1 MKNPDA
7 ILADVIA
14 TISHRLMD
22 SNEFLIKSHCKMLDA
37 NHSLSDAMLEVHQS
51 LCAVRDSMASEKDQ
65 ESFNE
70 IILALSEAMVVWCEK
85 CDTIDS
91 EIRADHDKSKALK
104 DEMFAKVEGLI

>member
-37 NHSLSDAMLEVHQS
+37 NNSLSDAMLEVHES
-51 LCAVRDSMASEKDQ
+51 LCAVRDQMASEKDAAA
-65 ESFNE
+65 FND
-70 IILALSEAMVVWCEK
+70 IILALSGAMVVWCEK
-85 CDTIDS
+85 CDTIDC
-91 EIRADHDKSKALK
+91 EIRADYDKSKALK

>member
-85 CDTIDS
+85 CDTIDC

>member
-37 NHSLSDAMLEVHQS
+37 NNSLSDAMLEVHQS
-51 LCAVRDSMASEKDQ
+51 LCAIRDEMASEKDAAA
-65 ESFNE
+65 FND

-85 CDTIDS
+85 CDTIDC

>member
-85 CDTIDS
+85 CDTIDCD
-91 EIRADHDKSKALK
+91 IRADHDKSKALK

>member
-70 IILALSEAMVVWCEK
+70 IILALSEARVVWCEK
-85 CDTIDS
+85 CDTIDC

>member
-1 MKNPDA
+1 MKNTDA

-51 LCAVRDSMASEKDQ
+51 LCA
-65 ESFNE
+65 
-70 IILALSEAMVVWCEK
+70 
-85 CDTIDS
+85 
-91 EIRADHDKSKALK
+91 IR
-104 DEMFAKVEGLI
+104 DEMAPHLHDGWCVAGVDRHARTYTLAR

>member
-37 NHSLSDAMLEVHQS
+37 NNSLSDAMLEVHES
-51 LCAVRDSMASEKDQ
+51 LCAVRDQMASEKDAAA
-65 ESFNE
+65 FND
-70 IILALSEAMVVWCEK
+70 IILALSGAMVLWCEK
-85 CDTIDS
+85 WEGVTQ
-91 EIRADHDKSKALK
+91 EIRADYEKSKALK
-104 DEMFAKVEGLI
+104 EQILPTVEGLI

>member
-37 NHSLSDAMLEVHQS
+37 NNSLSDAMLEVHES

-65 ESFNE
+65 ESFNG
-70 IILALSEAMVVWCEK
+70 IILALSGAMVLWCEK
-85 CDTIDS
+85 CETIDS
-91 EIRADHDKSKALK
+91 EIREDYNKSKALK